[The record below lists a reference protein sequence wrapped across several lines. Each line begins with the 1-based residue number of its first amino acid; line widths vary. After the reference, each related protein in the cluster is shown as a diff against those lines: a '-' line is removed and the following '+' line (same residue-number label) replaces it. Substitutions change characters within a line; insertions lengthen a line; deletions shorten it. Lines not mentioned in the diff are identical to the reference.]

1 MIQLGEALLLLKGWR
16 DANTSLVCES
26 TLFSIWSFGIRGMV
40 DSVSDDGV
48 VRIVSA
54 DRAAS
59 LTFRLSEA
67 DGIEYG
73 ESPKSRI
80 PLLVVA
86 IPLRPGE
93 ASTKR
98 DKLSFFDI
106 PEDI

>member
-1 MIQLGEALLLLKGWR
+1 M
-16 DANTSLVCES
+16 
-26 TLFSIWSFGIRGMV
+26 RGLV
-40 DSVSDDGV
+40 DSVSEDGV
-48 VRIVSA
+48 VRIVNA

-59 LTFRLSEA
+59 FTLRLSEA
-67 DGIEYG
+67 DEIEYG
-73 ESPKSRI
+73 ESPQSRI

-93 ASTKR
+93 ASTRR